1 MTRCES
7 TTACW
12 CATPDAGITTMQT
25 QRPSLARASQWCCLL
40 LLGTAALPFLA
51 TAEPVAPSAPFAL
64 ATTDPVTVLGTQHQ
78 NLRAQLAH
86 NVYQQPLV
94 LASTESA
101 KGLQGDVYAEMAYP
115 LDVLSTALRQPEQ
128 WCEVMI
134 LHINTKYC
142 RAESTLAGTRLNVNI
157 GSKTPQELGD
167 TARLSFTF
175 SVVAATPDYLEVL
188 LEAAD
193 GPLGTSDYRIRL
205 EAIALPQQR
214 SFLHLTYAY
223 AVNLLGRLAMQTY
236 LATVGAGKVGFTLID
251 NTGGAPPTQIGG
263 VRGLVERNTMRY
275 YLAINSF
282 FEAAPS
288 ASGVSKT
295 SGAQLEQRLQSWF
308 SATETYPRQ
317 LHETDRAAYLEMKHA
332 EHQRQQLNP

>member
-1 MTRCES
+1 MS
-7 TTACW
+7 A
-12 CATPDAGITTMQT
+12 
-25 QRPSLARASQWCCLL
+25 QRPGLARASQRCCLL
-40 LLGTAALPFLA
+40 LLGATALPFWA
-51 TAEPVAPSAPFAL
+51 TAEPLASSAPLAL
-64 ATTDPVTVLGTQHQ
+64 TTTDAATALRSQHE
-78 NLRAQLAH
+78 NLRALLAH
-86 NVYQQPLV
+86 NAFQQPLV
-94 LASTESA
+94 LASTETA
-101 KGLQGDVYAEMAYP
+101 QGLQGDVYAEMAYS
-115 LDVLSTALRQPEQ
+115 LDTLSTALRQPEQ

-142 RAESTLAGTRLNVNI
+142 RAQSTPTGASLNVNI
-157 GSKTPQELGD
+157 GSKTPQALAQA
-167 TARLSFTF
+167 ARLTFSF
-175 SVVAATPDYLEVL
+175 SVVAATADYLEVL

-223 AVNLLGRLAMQTY
+223 AVNLLGRLAMQAY
-236 LATVGAGKVGFTLID
+236 LATGGAGKVGFTLVDSID
-251 NTGGAPPTQIGG
+251 GAPPALIGG

-282 FEAAPS
+282 FEAAPGTPG
-288 ASGVSKT
+288 APGT
-295 SGAQLEQRLQSWF
+295 PDAQLEQRLQSWF

-332 EHQRQQLNP
+332 EYQRQQANP